1 VVFRNYQTKKRIL
14 RRSTPQNDIATQAR
28 CEEGEIWMIEKGDVA
43 QQISSLMLE
52 VSEQIN
58 QSVLLVKN
66 ECTTEEFA
74 SYRKACAKVMGY
86 ILLEVLNPIYAAHP
100 EIKPNELK

>member
-1 VVFRNYQTKKRIL
+1 
-14 RRSTPQNDIATQAR
+14 
-28 CEEGEIWMIEKGDVA
+28 MIEKGDVA
-43 QQISSLMLE
+43 RHINSVMFE

-58 QSVLLVKN
+58 QSIWLVKN
-66 ECTTEEFA
+66 ECTTQEFDA
-74 SYRKACAKVMGY
+74 YRKACAKILGD